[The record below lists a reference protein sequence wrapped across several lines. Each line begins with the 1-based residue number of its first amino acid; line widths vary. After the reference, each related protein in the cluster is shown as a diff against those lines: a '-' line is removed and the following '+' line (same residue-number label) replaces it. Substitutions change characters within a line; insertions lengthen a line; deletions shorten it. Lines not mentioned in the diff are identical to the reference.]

1 MAFKKK
7 FGGLTY
13 QLAKMSG
20 APQQGGPAPV
30 SSGMIVSAPQVDT
43 KLAAGIGLV
52 FASLLSPQGA
62 SVTASYTYGTHATA
76 IYNAEAV
83 KTQIRGSAPGQQGPT
98 VRSFVS
104 QPPQQDFT
112 QQSSIYRPLPA
123 SQGKLGSMVVS
134 APQLADL
141 TQQSVFRNPQPANQ
155 GNLGVYIRSASQA
168 DPTQVQSQITSS
180 QPAAVLT
187 KLGAFVITSP
197 QSDLTQQSQF
207 YSIQASA
214 QAPFSGASYTFGTHA
229 VALYNAEAVKTQIYP
244 SVRPLLAT
252 SIGTFITVPPQN
264 DLTQQSQIY
273 PSARTALVTSLG
285 AFINTALQIDL
296 TQQSVFSRSVP
307 GIQGSTVRPN
317 VPVPPQNVDLT
328 QQSQFYGIQ
337 ASPQAP
343 FSGTSYTF
351 GTHAAAL
358 YNAEAIK
365 TQIYPSVRP
374 PPAGVSTQIGTFI
387 NSIPPNVDLTIQ
399 SKFYS
404 ASANPGG
411 FVLTWITSG
420 PDPSEYV
427 QLQSRTAASAAAS
440 LTPQP
445 VVKSFVS
452 QPPQQDFTLKS
463 SLQPS
468 APGIQGPTIRPNVP
482 VPPQSID
489 LTQQSVFTS
498 PALAFSYALKPYT
511 SAPQNV
517 DLTIQSVI
525 IPSSPGQQGR
535 TVTPNV
541 PVPPQLVDLTQQ
553 SQIYKPLALPQRPL
567 LTSYFSTPQLVD
579 LTQQSSIYKPLL
591 TFQGRVPPYTLSAP
605 QLVDLTQQSIVNRS
619 VPSPISYGLKF
630 YTSGP
635 QLVDLTIQSQIYP
648 SVVRALIF
656 GPTVRPNPFVP
667 AQFDIT
673 VNGTRI
679 WTPSTF
685 TPPPVFFGQ
694 PTIKGGRVILSS
706 KKPSEA
712 IIEQVDFISQL
723 GPGETLLTAVC
734 TCSVYTGVDANPSAM
749 ISGVASI
756 GGTIVSQLVI
766 GGVLGTIYEF
776 LATVTTSLGQKIE
789 LAGYLAV
796 IPDLI

>member
-1 MAFKKK
+1 MAKSIRQ
-7 FGGLTY
+7 G
-13 QLAKMSG
+13 
-20 APQQGGPAPV
+20 PQNRGPFPGPQSTFPPTGPV
-30 SSGMIVSAPQVDT
+30 PPLIVTKPQPADYG
-43 KLAAGIGLV
+43 LAAGIGLV

-62 SVTASYTYGTHATA
+62 SATSSYTFGTHAAA
-76 IYNAEAV
+76 IYNAEAL
-83 KTQIRGSAPGQQGPT
+83 KTQIRGSAPGQQGST

-112 QQSSIYRPLPA
+112 QQSSIYRSIPA
-123 SQGKLGSMVVS
+123 TQSKLGAMVVS
-134 APQLADL
+134 APQLVDL
-141 TQQSVFRNPQPANQ
+141 TQQSIFSRPTPANQ
-155 GNLGVYIRSASQA
+155 GNLGAYIRSTPQV
-168 DPTQVQSQITSS
+168 DPTQVQSQITAS
-180 QPAAVLT
+180 QPAPIVVQTA
-187 KLGAFVITSP
+187 LGTFVFSP
-197 QSDLTQQSQF
+197 PQNDLTQQSQF
-207 YSIQASA
+207 YGIQASA
-214 QAPFSGASYTFGTHA
+214 QAPFSGTSYTFGTHA

-244 SVRPLLAT
+244 SVRVPPAAASGFL
-252 SIGTFITVPPQN
+252 GTFVYSAPQV
-264 DLTQQSQIY
+264 DLTQQS
-273 PSARTALVTSLG
+273 T
-285 AFINTALQIDL
+285 
-296 TQQSVFSRSVP
+296 FSRSAP
-307 GIQGSTVRPN
+307 GSQGQTVTSN
-317 VPVPPQNVDLT
+317 VPVPPQSIDLTLQSQIYRSVIAGQTTPVIKGFVTSSSVDLT
-328 QQSQFYGIQ
+328 LASQF
-337 ASPQAP
+337 
-343 FSGTSYTF
+343 
-351 GTHAAAL
+351 
-358 YNAEAIK
+358 
-365 TQIYPSVRP
+365 YPSVRT
-374 PPAGVSTQIGTFI
+374 PPALTTGFLGTFV
-387 NSIPPNVDLTIQ
+387 NSMPPQVDLTIQ
-399 SKFYS
+399 SQFYT
-404 ASANPGG
+404 ASFNPGG

-420 PDPSEYV
+420 PDLSEFVQPSSQV
-427 QLQSRTAASAAAS
+427 TASSQAPT
-440 LTPQP
+440 TPQP
-445 VVKSFVS
+445 IVKSFVS

-482 VPPQSID
+482 VPPQLVD
-489 LTQQSVFTS
+489 LTQQSVFTPS
-498 PALAFSYALKPYT
+498 AIAFSYALKPYT
-511 SAPQNV
+511 AAPQNV

-579 LTQQSSIYKPLL
+579 LTQQSSVYKPLL

-605 QLVDLTQQSIVNRS
+605 QLLDLTQQSIVSSS

-635 QLVDLTIQSQIYP
+635 QFVDLTIQSQIYP

-734 TCSVYTGVDANPSAM
+734 TCSVYTGIDANPSAM